1 MNPAEFRA
9 LPKARPSK
17 FRNRVAVVDGVRF
30 DSAKEAR
37 RLSELALLERAGE
50 ITELRRQ
57 VTYALDVNGHSIC
70 RYIADAVY
78 RDRTGSLVV
87 EDVKSPA
94 TRKLPV
100 YRIKAKLMKAIHGI
114 EIVET

>member
-1 MNPAEFRA
+1 MTPAEFRA
-9 LPKARPSK
+9 LPKATPSK
-17 FRNRVAVVDGVRF
+17 YRNRVTVVDGVRF

-94 TRKLPV
+94 TRKLPA
-100 YRIKAKLMKAIHGI
+100 YRIKAKLMKAIHGV